1 VKEDEEGDGLLES
14 GESLFYREAKILKS
28 LTESNTFKHSKK
40 KFIALLCNGSYRAV
54 QRKIRIATLANAM
67 PELKKMNLR
76 EAEER
81 LKFVFKSE
89 QTNMNFDD

>member
-1 VKEDEEGDGLLES
+1 MGKESVGSLEG

-28 LTESNTFKHSKK
+28 LIESNTLSLSYPKK
-40 KFIALLCNGSYRAV
+40 NFIALLCNGSYRAV

-81 LKFVFKSE
+81 IRFVFKRGE
-89 QTNMNFDD
+89 Q